1 MIKRQVPKTKKL
13 AKAEKGTFK
22 DRQLRESIISVLS
35 KNSDSTYNYKQV
47 ASVLGIKDPFVRKR
61 IVQLLEQLENDN
73 VLKQISR
80 GKFILKNSSNELEG
94 TLQFV
99 AKGGAYFICPNIEKD
114 IYIHFSKL
122 KNALNGDKVLV
133 KTLMYKGKIEGQV
146 VKILER
152 VKKEYIGLIEKSNDF
167 YFLRPDD
174 RLLSQD
180 FFIEKKHLNGAKDGQ
195 KVKVKFLSWPKNVK
209 SPQAAVIDILGE
221 PGEIN
226 VEMNSI
232 LAEFGF
238 PLKFPNKV
246 NTETEIIEEP
256 NYNIEAKKRKDF
268 RKITTFTIDP
278 VDAKDFDDA
287 LSYKELSNGNVEIGI
302 HIADVGHYVKEN
314 THLDKEAFFRANS
327 VYLVDRVIPMLP
339 EKLSNQLCSLR
350 PNEDKLTFSAVFE
363 LSKEAIVKKSWFGKT
378 IIHSDHRFTYEE
390 AQAVIEGDE
399 NQFQKEILEMN
410 RFAEILRKKRMQKGA
425 LNVESQ
431 EVRFQLDESGDPI
444 GTVLKESKAA
454 NKLIEE
460 FMLLANKHVA
470 IYMGK
475 PEKDKLI
482 KPSIYRIHDEPN
494 PEKISD
500 LKIFLDSMD
509 YQIVREKNKP
519 ISFSLNKVMQKAKTK
534 NELHLIAPMIIRSMS
549 KASYSTENIGH
560 YGLAFEYYSHFTS
573 PIRRYADL
581 IVHRNLLEL
590 LKNKKNFQNN
600 SNDLNYQCKHLSKME
615 KQAVDAERAS
625 IKYMQVIY
633 LSKQIGKQFEG
644 RISGLTDWGM
654 YVELNDNKCEGMIP
668 LKSMKDDQFYYDQEQ
683 QVIMGY
689 QSRKSFRMGQDV
701 VVIVNKTN
709 LAKRQ
714 IDFKL
719 IS

>member
-1 MIKRQVPKTKKL
+1 MAHK
-13 AKAEKGTFK
+13 EKGKFK

-35 KNSDSTYNYKQV
+35 KDTESTYNYKQI
-47 ASVLGIKDPFVRKR
+47 ASVLGIKDPFIRKR
-61 IVQLLEQLENDN
+61 IVQILEQLDKDN
-73 VLKQISR
+73 VLKQVSR
-80 GKFILKNSSNELEG
+80 GKFMLKSSSNELEG

-99 AKGGAYFICPNIEKD
+99 SRGGAYFICQNIEKD
-114 IYIHFSKL
+114 IFIHSSKL

-133 KTLMYKGKIEGQV
+133 KSVMYKGKTEGQV
-146 VKILER
+146 IKIVER

-174 RLLSQD
+174 RSLNLD
-180 FFIEKKHLNGAKDGQ
+180 FYIDKKHLNGAKDGQ
-195 KVKVKFLSWPKNVK
+195 KVKVKFLSWPKSVK
-209 SPQAAVIDILGE
+209 SPQAAVVDILGE
-221 PGEIN
+221 PGELN

-246 NTETEIIEEP
+246 NNEADLIEEP

-268 RKITTFTIDP
+268 RKTTTFTIDP

-287 LSYKELSNGNVEIGI
+287 LSYKELKNGNIEVGV

-314 THLDKEAFFRANS
+314 SHLDREAFYRANS

-339 EKLSNQLCSLR
+339 EKLSNKLCSLR
-350 PNEDKLTFSAVFE
+350 PHEDKLTFSAVFE
-363 LSKEAIVKKSWFGKT
+363 LSNKGEVKNSWFGKT
-378 IIHSDHRFTYEE
+378 VIHSDHRFTYEE
-390 AQAVIEGDE
+390 AQAIIEGEKNNLD
-399 NQFQKEILEMN
+399 KEVLALN
-410 RFAEILRKKRMQKGA
+410 RLAEFLRKKRMEKGA

-431 EVRFQLDESGDPI
+431 EVRFQLDENGDPI

-460 FMLLANKHVA
+460 FMLLANKRVA
-470 IYMGK
+470 MYTGR

-500 LKIFLDSMD
+500 LKIFLGAMD

-519 ISFSLNKVMQKAKTK
+519 ISFSLNKVMEKAKTK
-534 NELHLIAPMIIRSMS
+534 EELHLIAPMVIRSMS
-549 KASYSTENIGH
+549 KAAYSTENIGH

-581 IVHRNLLEL
+581 IVHRNLLTL
-590 LKNKKNFQNN
+590 LENKSKYQNT
-600 SNDLNYQCKHLSKME
+600 SADLNHQCKHLSKME

-633 LSKQIGKQFEG
+633 LSKQIGTQFEG
-644 RISGLTDWGM
+644 RISGLTDWGL
-654 YVELNDNKCEGMIP
+654 YVEINENKCEGMVP

-683 QVIMGY
+683 QAVLGY
-689 QSRKSFRMGQDV
+689 QSRKSFKLGQE
-701 VVIVNKTN
+701 VVIVVNNTN